1 MNYWVAT
8 LKDGKKITEN
18 EAKWFDI
25 KDQVMNLS
33 LFLTDGIKLT
43 LPKNMEEYIQAK
55 TASANLDGSNIQ
67 IESRYI
73 GFKLGNNT
81 VRVRVSE
88 STSNIEIEID

>member
-81 VRVRVSE
+81 VRVRIDEKSHNVSME
-88 STSNIEIEID
+88 VE

>member
-25 KDQVMNLS
+25 KDQITGLS
-33 LFLTDGIKLT
+33 LFLNDGIRLA

-81 VRVRVSE
+81 VKLRASE